1 MNVSFKTQFSLFGE
15 TSVDNLIA
23 VKQDLYL
30 SLNLFSA
37 MRVMSYAL
45 FSTIKVTV
53 YNCNVLFLYTCMYTI
68 PFNTEINNVPS
79 LGLHWAHYEI
89 ILRDS

>member
-1 MNVSFKTQFSLFGE
+1 
-15 TSVDNLIA
+15 
-23 VKQDLYL
+23 
-30 SLNLFSA
+30 

-89 ILRDS
+89 ILRES